1 MVWNCQED
9 LSFSSGRLCTLHL
22 HQVTS
27 YDITSRCQAHSGPN
41 RAVKRRFIRCLVGLL
56 QIFPSSPL
64 SRIPSSQQN
73 DFSSASTLIAVSIS
87 LNFTLYLKS
96 NASLVPETTMTWSY
110 PNHAVS
116 HLLGKALSCTS
127 LVKFKRCVTPRAH
140 HNSKIAAA
148 QEALATELQQINLE
162 KSQAQVLFF
171 SYVFGDWM
179 LLKLEDK
186 CHLWIRDFSDCCEWE
201 GEAIHR
207 LVINVSASAH
217 SSGRKTLI
225 AFLQSWP
232 AWNVSCDTFCFPLL
246 SHKASAP
253 WLFPHPCPE
262 APTHMIQLTRGENRA
277 VCGYL
282 HQQALV
288 NSSADPLLSSRQ
300 ELSTLELRY
309 IFILT
314 NHTLQSRAGVTWRI
328 NDLVAI
334 LYCLLP
340 TDTSKKG
347 KNIFP
352 SLALTDN
359 PVRLCWKLTLAS
371 CSRGTAAVEF
381 SFN

>member
-1 MVWNCQED
+1 MPCG
-9 LSFSSGRLCTLHL
+9 SS
-22 HQVTS
+22 
-27 YDITSRCQAHSGPN
+27 A
-41 RAVKRRFIRCLVGLL
+41 
-56 QIFPSSPL
+56 
-64 SRIPSSQQN
+64 
-73 DFSSASTLIAVSIS
+73 DFSILPSFQNTIIPTKWFFFCIHFNCRFHIPEFHIVFEI
-87 LNFTLYLKS
+87 K
-96 NASLVPETTMTWSY
+96 PETTMTWSY

-225 AFLQSWP
+225 TFLQSWP

-288 NSSADPLLSSRQ
+288 NSSPFTLFTSRTFNAGV
-300 ELSTLELRY
+300 TLH
-309 IFILT
+309 F
-314 NHTLQSRAGVTWRI
+314 HSHKSQSRAGVTWRI

>member
-116 HLLGKALSCTS
+116 HLLSKALSCTS

-140 HNSKIAAA
+140 HDSKIAAA

-162 KSQAQVLFF
+162 KSQAQELFF

-246 SHKASAP
+246 SHKASPP

-288 NSSADPLLSSRQ
+288 NSSPFTLFTSR
-300 ELSTLELRY
+300 T
-309 IFILT
+309 F
-314 NHTLQSRAGVTWRI
+314 NAGVT
-328 NDLVAI
+328 LHFH
-334 LYCLLP
+334 
-340 TDTSKKG
+340 SHK
-347 KNIFP
+347 
-352 SLALTDN
+352 SHLAVQGWSD
-359 PVRLCWKLTLAS
+359 
-371 CSRGTAAVEF
+371 VED
-381 SFN
+381 